1 MGSTVIGSPRRPS
14 VIRVRLTPP
23 PGVCGF
29 TATRFV
35 TESCV
40 AAYFSPKPD
49 YIFFTKFFNVLFF
62 KTEEILIMIKRF
74 TTRIYSSLVM

>member
-40 AAYFSPKPD
+40 AAYFPPKPD
-49 YIFFTKFFNVLFF
+49 YIFFTKFLNILFF